1 MSSARLKNRTPTDSN
16 RTPAGRTAVAILAAG
31 KGTRLKSR
39 HPKVL
44 HEVGG
49 KPMLAHVI
57 AAAAQVIPPE
67 DIYVIIGHEADRVRE
82 AVAGTGVHCIL
93 QAEQRGTGH
102 ALMVAREQLS
112 NYDHVLVLSGDVPL
126 ISANTI
132 AKLRGFH
139 HDKKA
144 AMTVLTAELAHPHE
158 YGRIF
163 RKKNRGDVL
172 QAIVEEKALRPE
184 QRKQK
189 EINSGIYGFR
199 TGPLFRHIERLSTNN
214 AHREYYLTDM
224 AEILGKAGEL
234 VVAIAAEDTH
244 EVLGSNTR
252 AELAEL
258 DARLRARKCRE
269 LMEAGVTIYKP
280 ETCMID
286 ADVTAGEDTVIE
298 PFVQLRGKTRIGRE
312 CRIRSFTVVVDSE
325 IDDSVELKPGCV
337 IENSRI
343 RAGAQ
348 LGPYTHLRPECDI
361 GEEVHM
367 GNFVEAKKTVIG
379 RGSKANHLTYL
390 GDAIIGEKVNV
401 GAGTITCNYDGR
413 AKHQTIIEDGV
424 FVGSDST
431 LVAPVRLKKNSY
443 VAAGSTITEEVPEDS
458 LGIARGRQVNKVG
471 WVKQRATAAK
481 K

>member
-1 MSSARLKNRTPTDSN
+1 MSPKGEKKMVPVDGNRPGWRL
-16 RTPAGRTAVAILAAG
+16 AIAILAAG
-31 KGTRLKSR
+31 KGTRLKSK

-44 HEVGG
+44 HQVGG
-49 KPMLAHVI
+49 KPMLAHVV
-57 AAAAQVIPPE
+57 AAAAQVVPPE
-67 DIYVIIGHEADRVRE
+67 DIYVIIGHEAERVRE
-82 AVAGTGVHCIL
+82 AVAGSGVHCIL

-102 ALMVAREQLS
+102 ALMVARDRLS
-112 NYDHVLVLSGDVPL
+112 EYEDVLVLSGDVPL
-126 ISANTI
+126 IGVRTI
-132 AKLRGFH
+132 EKLRDFH
-139 HDKKA
+139 SRKRA
-144 AMTVLTAELAHPHE
+144 AMTVLTAEVEHPQG
-158 YGRIF
+158 YGRVF
-163 RKKNRGDVL
+163 RKKNGGDAL
-172 QAIVEEKALRPE
+172 RAIVEEKALRPE
-184 QRKQK
+184 QHKQK

-199 TGPLFRHIERLSTNN
+199 TRPLFHYIERLSTNN

-234 VVAIAAEDTH
+234 VVATAAEDAN
-244 EVLGSNTR
+244 EILGSNTR

-258 DARLRARKCRE
+258 DAQLRARKCRE
-269 LMEAGVTIYKP
+269 LMDAGVTIYKP

-298 PFVQLRGKTRIGRE
+298 PFVQLRGRTRIGRD
-312 CRIRSFTVVVDSE
+312 CRIRSFTVIVDSE
-325 IDDSVELKPGCV
+325 IGDEVELKPGCV
-337 IENSRI
+337 IEQSRV
-343 RAGAQ
+343 RARAQ
-348 LGPYTHLRPECDI
+348 LGPYTHLRPECDV

-413 AKHQTIIEDGV
+413 AKHQTIIDDGV

-431 LVAPVRLKKNSY
+431 LVAPVRLRKNSY

-458 LGIARGRQVNKVG
+458 LGIARGRQVNKAG
-471 WVKQRATAAK
+471 WVTQRASAAK

>member
-1 MSSARLKNRTPTDSN
+1 MSPVKPKV
-16 RTPAGRTAVAILAAG
+16 PANGNPAPGRVAVAILAAG
-31 KGTRLKSR
+31 KGTRLKSK

-57 AAAAQVIPPE
+57 AAAAQVVPPE
-67 DIYVIIGHEADRVRE
+67 DIYVIIGYEADRVRE
-82 AVAGTGVHCIL
+82 AIAASGVKCIL

-102 ALMVAREQLS
+102 ALMVARDELS
-112 NYDHVLVLSGDVPL
+112 KYEHVLVLSGDVPL
-126 ISANTI
+126 IRRSTI
-132 AKLRGFH
+132 EKLREFH
-139 HDKKA
+139 MNKKA
-144 AMTVLTAELAHPHE
+144 AMTVLTAEVEQAQG
-158 YGRIF
+158 YGRVF

-172 QAIVEEKALRPE
+172 QTIVEEKALRPE
-184 QRKQK
+184 QRKNK

-199 TGPLFRHIERLSTNN
+199 TAPLYDHIEKLSTEN
-214 AHREYYLTDM
+214 AHHEYYLTDM

-234 VVAIAAEDTH
+234 VVATAAEDAR
-244 EVLGSNTR
+244 EILGSNTR
-252 AELAEL
+252 GELAEL
-258 DARLRARKCRE
+258 DAQLRARKCRE
-269 LMEAGVTIYKP
+269 LMDAGVTIYKP
-280 ETCMID
+280 ESCMID
-286 ADVTAGEDTVIE
+286 ADVAAGEDTVIE
-298 PFVQLRGKTRIGRE
+298 PFVQLLGATTIGRD
-312 CRIRSFTVVVDSE
+312 CRVRSFTVVIDSE
-325 IDDSVELKPGCV
+325 IADGVELKPGCI
-337 IENSRI
+337 IEHSRI
-343 RAGAQ
+343 GARAQ
-348 LGPYTHLRPECDI
+348 LGPYTHVRPDCEI

-390 GDAIIGEKVNV
+390 GDSIIGGRVNV

-431 LVAPVRLKKNSY
+431 LVAPVRLKKGAY

-471 WVKQRATAAK
+471 WVKQREEAAK